1 MNVITRN
8 NTTTIPSWMTKALV
22 TAVIG
27 VLISGTV
34 AMAFRLSEKTQTHE
48 ARISVLEDHQKGID
62 EKLNGIDRKLDRLI
76 ELGRPRYRD
85 GLPTR

>member
-1 MNVITRN
+1 MNAVTRN

-34 AMAFRLSEKTQTHE
+34 AMAFRLSEKTSTHE
-48 ARISVLEDHQKGID
+48 ARISVIEDHQKGID
-62 EKLNGIDRKLDRLI
+62 EKLNGIDHKLDRLI
-76 ELGRPRYRD
+76 EQGRPRYRD
-85 GLPTR
+85 GLPAR